1 MVVTTQSQLA
11 TFNLQAATIQKLTPA
26 ILDYVVAEK

>member
-1 MVVTTQSQLA
+1 MIATTQSQLA
-11 TFNLQAATIQKLTPA
+11 TFNLQAESIEKLTPA

>member
-1 MVVTTQSQLA
+1 MIATTQSQLA
-11 TFNLQAATIQKLTPA
+11 TFNLQASTIERLTPA